1 MSEAFIPPAAAT
13 PAQEVTVEGFGTGTV
28 PELEHAMQ
36 LMRDELDSTKRDLE
50 AAQKRELEHQPLFEA
65 IEYVVYRHLERWIDS
80 QHGREILGR
89 VLEDLQGSA
98 IDDALERAL
107 SNATVEVE
115 AYLSL

>member
-1 MSEAFIPPAAAT
+1 MTEAFIPPAPEICAPHLEQLREAL
-13 PAQEVTVEGFGTGTV
+13 EGTRR
-28 PELEHAMQ
+28 ELEI
-36 LMRDELDSTKRDLE
+36 TKRDLE
-50 AAQKRELEHQPLFEA
+50 VAQKRELEHQPLFEA

-80 QHGREILGR
+80 EHGREILGR